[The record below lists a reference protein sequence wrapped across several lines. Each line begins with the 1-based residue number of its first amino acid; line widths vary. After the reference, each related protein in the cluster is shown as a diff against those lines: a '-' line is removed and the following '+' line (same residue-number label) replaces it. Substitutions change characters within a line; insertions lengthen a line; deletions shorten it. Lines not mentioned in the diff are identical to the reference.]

1 MQMKKTNPAKTIGP
15 TVELCDPKTVDLPT
29 KHFAILFEGAWLF
42 KPDGD
47 YRILATCP
55 ITNDCSN
62 HECTFGIWGGSKIEP
77 LPGFPPTMHS
87 GRFFRVKLDG
97 FEEPISSFDELF
109 SSAAADYP
117 FVYLPQ
123 KRLRSGGKSTVT
135 SFSMSDRLNHRRT
148 RRVSIPLPNLVV
160 ADGALVSA
168 EIDGAGI
175 EHCFGAPTSA
185 RRPVVTHIFV
195 YEYCG
200 DAATATVID
209 GGKRAAITA
218 DEDHPRPH
226 LIFNIHPTG
235 MTMDEAGQKCHTIAT
250 FETLRQSVTL
260 TTSKSNSQFC
270 DVAVY
275 HERGGLKFCY
285 GNSGLEPDELG
296 LVHSKEFS
304 PMDNRGPDL
313 ASCASGN
320 VGVGS

>member
-1 MQMKKTNPAKTIGP
+1 MKKTNPTKTIGP
-15 TVELCDPKTVDLPT
+15 TVEPCDSQTVDLPT
-29 KHFAILFEGAWLF
+29 KHFAVLFEGAWLF
-42 KPDGD
+42 KPDGG

-62 HECTFGIWGGSKIEP
+62 HECTFGIWGGNEIVP
-77 LPGFPPTMHS
+77 LPGFPPTMGP
-87 GRFFRVKLDG
+87 GRFFRVKLNG
-97 FEEPISSFDELF
+97 FEEPVSGFDELF
-109 SSAAADYP
+109 SNAAANYP

-123 KRLRSGGKSTVT
+123 KKLRSGGKSTVT
-135 SFSMSDRLNHRRT
+135 SFSMNNRLNHRRT
-148 RRVSIPLPNLVV
+148 RRVSIPVPNLIV

-175 EHCFGAPTSA
+175 EQCSGSPTSA
-185 RRPVVTHIFV
+185 KRPVVTHIFV

-200 DAATATVID
+200 DAATAIVND
-209 GGKRAAITA
+209 GTKKSTITA
-218 DEDHPRPH
+218 DEDQPSPH
-226 LIFNIHPTG
+226 LIFNIHPKG
-235 MTMDEAGQKCHTIAT
+235 MTMDEAGQKCHTTAT

-260 TTSKSNSQFC
+260 TTGKGYSQFC

-296 LVHSKEFS
+296 LILPKT
-304 PMDNRGPDL
+304 PGPKDNRGPDL

-320 VGVGS
+320 MAVDG